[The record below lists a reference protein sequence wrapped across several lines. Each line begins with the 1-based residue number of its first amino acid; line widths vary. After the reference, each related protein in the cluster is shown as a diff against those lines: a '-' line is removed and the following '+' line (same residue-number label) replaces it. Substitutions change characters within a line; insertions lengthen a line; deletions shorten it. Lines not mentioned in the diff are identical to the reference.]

1 METAVALPAADQSM
15 WALFLQADPIVK
27 GVMILLL
34 LASVACWTVIFD
46 KAVRLTAARRAA
58 QRLADAVKVDRL
70 APSSET
76 GNALT
81 SSILVDGLRAAHDD
95 DPTESRADRR
105 ERIERAMRATM
116 IDRLKQLEAGLPL
129 LATVGSTAPFVGL
142 FGTVWGIMNSFT
154 AIAASKDTSLAI
166 VAPGIAEAL
175 LATALG
181 LVAAIP
187 AVIAYNKL
195 ASNLSGIAHRLTMSI
210 GELGDRWSRRHN
222 VGQGAIPTR
231 VTKLREAAE

>member
-1 METAVALPAADQSM
+1 MIETATAIPADHAL

-27 GVMILLL
+27 GVMTLL
-34 LASVACWTVIFD
+34 LAASIGCWTVIFD
-46 KAVRLTAARRAA
+46 KAVRLAAARRVAHRFVQLVRA
-58 QRLADAVKVDRL
+58 EANLDGMAIA
-70 APSSET
+70 EF
-76 GNALT
+76 LT
-81 SSILVDGLRAAHDD
+81 HEIVVRGLRAMRDQDAS
-95 DPTESRADRR
+95 ESRAERR
-105 ERIERAMRATM
+105 ERIERAMHAAM
-116 IDRLKQLEAGLPL
+116 VERLKRLESGIPL

-154 AIAASKDTSLAI
+154 AIAASKDTSLAV

-222 VGQGAIPTR
+222 VGQGTIPPR